1 MAESLRLRDT
11 VSSDPGLRAT
21 AGTGA
26 LRQDG
31 FVASVPAP
39 RAAYVS
45 ASVRDYDTE
54 RSEWEVEV
62 SWLVDSLPNS
72 ATPGTGTNIKEA
84 QIRYAWNGYPEF
96 WGDGELLDYYT
107 ADKDM
112 LSPVTH
118 NVSNTESLSNW
129 LYYSLFYQYVD
140 ASANVYT
147 KRVSTASV
155 LVPTYHNM
163 SASMWKRIPRYY
175 RALDT
180 SGHLEKF
187 ISVFGWEADYMR
199 SLCDELMYLR
209 DPNRVHYDSLN
220 QLANVSGLPF
230 MAQDLRPHQ
239 MRELLSDAARYYSR
253 RGRADALVDLFSV
266 ITDSEASSREFT
278 TTGATASA
286 YRRIK
291 FILSAGRANLITNPR
306 FVGTPS
312 TSGTWNYLTA
322 ASSGS
327 ITVDHSAATGVTFST
342 NSSGA
347 GTVYVFPRTA
357 AQVKRQ
363 VPYYS
368 SVEASMTNATGKMR
382 LYREEPT
389 NASSL
394 PGQSK
399 YFVTDHSGGTD
410 YYKDITQ
417 PADGGRHATTAVQQ
431 KIGFAPYPA
440 YTETN
445 AVFLT
450 AGVNGT
456 LFRARLYGGDGQHF
470 AGFSL
475 KLTRVD
481 ANPSSGSRFD
491 RFDLAVH
498 NGTSNVLTADNLTI
512 TTSGDPAVSQ
522 VVDEDTSA
530 VVTKLTQTT
539 GGVDYILLIDNVATI
554 TYATT
559 TKLPPASS
567 GTADVS
573 TYPFRQTGVEQ
584 LFPTIVL
591 TLSNSSS
598 VTLDK
603 WMFEPFS
610 GGEYFDGTSL
620 AGNSYVSGGNV
631 VSDYYWKG
639 TANDSVSV
647 YTAMRDRNRASVRKA
662 LVHYLPVTMITE
674 LTSANYHTS
683 TNHGHLLAFDAI
695 PGDEQ
700 AFDPHSWVSDVYSEG
715 TIRTNSD

>member
-31 FVASVPAP
+31 FVASIPTP
-39 RAAYVS
+39 RAAYLA
-45 ASVRDYDTE
+45 ASVVDYDTE
-54 RSEWEVEV
+54 RALWDVEV
-62 SWLVDSLPNS
+62 SWWVDSAPNS

-84 QIRYAWNGYPEF
+84 QIRYAWDGYPEF
-96 WGDGELLDYYT
+96 WGDGEFLDYYT

-112 LSPVTH
+112 LSPITH
-118 NVSNTESLSNW
+118 SVSNTESLSNW

-147 KRVSTASV
+147 RRVRTASV
-155 LVPTYHNM
+155 LVPTKHNM
-163 SASMWKRIPRYY
+163 DASMWKHIPRYY
-175 RALDT
+175 RNLDT

-187 ISVFGWEADYMR
+187 ISVFGWEADDMR
-199 SLCDELMYLR
+199 SVCDELMYLR

-230 MAQDLRPHQ
+230 TAHDLRPHQ
-239 MRELLSDAARYYSR
+239 IRELLSDAARYYSR
-253 RGRADALVDLFSV
+253 RGRADSLVDLFSV

-291 FILSAGRANLITNPR
+291 FTLSAGRANLVTNPR

-312 TSGTWNYLTA
+312 NSGTWNYLTS
-322 ASSGS
+322 ASAGS

-357 AQVKRQ
+357 AQIKRK
-363 VPYYS
+363 VPYYT
-368 SVEASMTNATGKMR
+368 SVEASMTNATGKVR

-394 PGQSK
+394 PGYTK
-399 YFVTDHSGGTD
+399 YFVTDHASD
-410 YYKDITQ
+410 DDFYKDLTQ
-417 PADGGRHATTAVQQ
+417 PTEGGRYATTAIQQ
-431 KIGFAPYPA
+431 RHGFASAPA

-456 LFRARLYGGDGQHF
+456 LFRARLYGGDTQHF

-498 NGTSNVLTADNLTI
+498 NGTSNVLTADNLTVN
-512 TTSGDPAVSQ
+512 TSGQ
-522 VVDEDTSA
+522 VVDEYTSA

-539 GGVDYILLIDNVATI
+539 GSVDYILLIDNVATI
-554 TYATT
+554 SYATT

-567 GTADVS
+567 GTGDVS

-610 GGEYFDGTSL
+610 EGEYFDGTSL
-620 AGNSYVSGGNV
+620 EGNSYVSGGNV

-647 YTAMRDRNRASVRKA
+647 YTAMRDRNRASIRKA
-662 LVHYLPVTMITE
+662 LVHYLPITLTTE
-674 LTSANYHTS
+674 LTSSNYHTS
-683 TNHGHLLAFDAI
+683 TNHGHLLAFDGI

-700 AFDPHSWVSDVYSEG
+700 AFDPHSWSAGVYSEG

>member
-1 MAESLRLRDT
+1 MVESLRLRDT

-31 FVASVPAP
+31 FVASLPTP
-39 RAAYVS
+39 RAAYIS
-45 ASVRDYDTE
+45 AAVVDYDTG
-54 RSEWEVEV
+54 RALWDVEV

-72 ATPGTGTNIKEA
+72 ATPSTGTNIKEA

-96 WGDGELLDYYT
+96 WGDGELLDFYT

-112 LSPVTH
+112 LSPIIH
-118 NVSNTESLSNW
+118 NVSNTDSLSNW

-147 KRVSTASV
+147 RRVSTASV

-175 RALDT
+175 RSLDT
-180 SGHLEKF
+180 SGHLEQF

-209 DPNRVHYDSLN
+209 DPTRVHYDSLN
-220 QLANVSGLPF
+220 LLANVSGLPF
-230 MAQDLRPHQ
+230 TAQDLRPHQ
-239 MRELLSDAARYYSR
+239 IRELLSDAARYYAR
-253 RGRADALVDLFSV
+253 RGRADALIDLFSV

-291 FILSAGRANLITNPR
+291 FTLAAGRANLVTNPR

-312 TSGTWNYLTA
+312 TSGTWNYLTS
-322 ASSGS
+322 ASAGS

-357 AQVKRQ
+357 AQIKRK
-363 VPYYS
+363 VPYYT
-368 SVEASMTNATGKMR
+368 SVEASMTNATGKVR

-394 PGQSK
+394 PGQSE

-410 YYKDITQ
+410 YYKDLTQ
-417 PADGGRHATTAVQQ
+417 PDDDGRFATTAIQQ
-431 KIGFAPYPA
+431 HPGFDVLPSYA
-440 YTETN
+440 ETN

-450 AGVNGT
+450 AAGNGT
-456 LFRARLYGGDGQHF
+456 LFHARLYGGPTDVLSDF
-470 AGFSL
+470 TL
-475 KLTRVD
+475 RLTRVD
-481 ANPSSGSRFD
+481 THPSGSGRFD
-491 RFDLAVH
+491 RFNIAVH
-498 NGTSNVLTADNLTI
+498 DGTVNVIDPQTSSSDTNFTINTAGELIN
-512 TTSGDPAVSQ
+512 
-522 VVDEDTSA
+522 EDTSA
-530 VVTKLTQTT
+530 AVTKLTQTT
-539 GGVDYILLIDNVATI
+539 GGVDYILLIDNVLPVPFTAYAAATQ
-554 TYATT
+554 
-559 TKLPPASS
+559 LPSDDTSS
-567 GTADVS
+567 
-573 TYPFRQTGVEQ
+573 YRFRKTGVEQ

-610 GGEYFDGTSL
+610 GGAYFDGTAL
-620 AGNSYVSGGNV
+620 EGNSYVSGGNV

-639 TANDSVSV
+639 TANDSVSI

-662 LVHYLPVTMITE
+662 LVHYLPITMTTE
-674 LTSANYHTS
+674 LTSSNYHTS
-683 TNHGHLLAFDAI
+683 TNHGHLLTFDAI

-700 AFDPHSWVSDVYSEG
+700 AFDPHSWSAGVYSEG
-715 TIRTNSD
+715 TIHTNSD